1 MLPGHNPG
9 MRGVRD
15 GVFVSEQLPPLRLR
29 VVPAL
34 RYIGSFTFDLKNVAR
49 VERHLFVETEG
60 SAVARM
66 LVVHFESFLPGVD
79 DLYRYA
85 LANTR
90 ELGGATYGRSA
101 GTLSLREELAE
112 SPEAEMAHTAAFV
125 AGHDLVLPDRQAV
138 ARFARV
144 VGEYRR
150 SELLIF
156 YHEVD
161 GTQDGI
167 LERAERA
174 FDVTME
180 RS

>member
-29 VVPAL
+29 VAPQL
-34 RYIGSFTFDLKNVAR
+34 RYIGSFTFELTNVAR
-49 VERHLFVETEG
+49 SSVTSSSRPRDPA
-60 SAVARM
+60 S
-66 LVVHFESFLPGVD
+66 
-79 DLYRYA
+79 
-85 LANTR
+85 
-90 ELGGATYGRSA
+90 GGCWSCT
-101 GTLSLREELAE
+101 SLRDELAE
-112 SPEAEMAHTAAFV
+112 SPEAEMAHAASFLE
-125 AGHDLVLPDRQAV
+125 GHGLALPDRQAV

-144 VGEYRR
+144 IGEDRR

-156 YHEVD
+156 YHEID
-161 GTQDGI
+161 GAEDGI

-174 FDVTME
+174 FKVTME

>member
-34 RYIGSFTFDLKNVAR
+34 RYIGSFTFDLKNVAW

-66 LVVHFESFLPGVD
+66 LVLHFESFLPRVD
-79 DLYRYA
+79 DLYRYS
-85 LANTR
+85 LVNTR
-90 ELGGATYGRSA
+90 ELGGEPYGRSE
-101 GTLSLREELAE
+101 GMLSLREELAE
-112 SPEAEMAHTAAFV
+112 SPEAEMAHTASFLE
-125 AGHDLVLPDRQAV
+125 GHGLALPDRQAV

-144 VGEYRR
+144 IGEDRR

-156 YHEVD
+156 YHEV
-161 GTQDGI
+161 GGMEDGI
-167 LERAERA
+167 LERAELV

-180 RS
+180 R